1 MKKTNYIKLLWITF
15 IGISLTACSGSQPR
29 KHNPNAM
36 FEKFDEDRDGFV
48 DYAEYSAVNY
58 ARLIRADKDEDDRV
72 SIQESEQTFIG
83 KRFPNKMKQW
93 FKSTDLDNNSFI
105 SKLEMDEKSKKDF
118 LKKDVNKDKLLTK
131 VEMRDYRN
139 AQKFN
144 YIDANK
150 DGTISKQEYLKMKA
164 PFSK

>member
-1 MKKTNYIKLLWITF
+1 
-15 IGISLTACSGSQPR
+15 
-29 KHNPNAM
+29 
-36 FEKFDEDRDGFV
+36 
-48 DYAEYSAVNY
+48 
-58 ARLIRADKDEDDRV
+58 
-72 SIQESEQTFIG
+72 
-83 KRFPNKMKQW
+83 MKQW